1 MVVKGYHELAVWRKA
16 IGLTKEIYQVT
27 DHLPPNDEFGLMSQL
42 RRAAVSVP
50 SNIAEGQA
58 RRNPREFRQ
67 FIYHALGSLAEVDTQ
82 VVLAVELGFF
92 DVVEVRPVAEHIS
105 EIRRMLHGLEGSLPA
120 YRDRGKA
127 TGHGN

>member
-1 MVVKGYHELAVWRKA
+1 VAVKGYHQLTVWRKA
-16 IGLTKEIYQVT
+16 IGLTKEIYQLT
-27 DHLPPNDEFGLMSQL
+27 GRLPPNEKFGLISQL

-58 RRNPREFRQ
+58 RRNPGEFRQ

-82 VVLAVELGFF
+82 MVIAVELGFL
-92 DVVEVRPVAEHIS
+92 DDVEVRPVTDHIAEV
-105 EIRRMLHGLEGSLPA
+105 RRMLHGLEGSLPA